1 MKELVSD
8 TNKVVGG
15 EGSKNKKINYQNMRV
30 VEKAIKKTSSK
41 VFGIEEK
48 ILGCN

>member
-1 MKELVSD
+1 MNNNLRAAERAV
-8 TNKVVGG
+8 
-15 EGSKNKKINYQNMRV
+15 
-30 VEKAIKKTSSK
+30 KKTNAK

>member
-1 MKELVSD
+1 
-8 TNKVVGG
+8 
-15 EGSKNKKINYQNMRV
+15 MRQ

-48 ILGCN
+48 ILGCNEIL

>member
-1 MKELVSD
+1 MKELV
-8 TNKVVGG
+8 G
-15 EGSKNKKINYQNMRV
+15 ESSKMAESKSKKINYQNMRQ